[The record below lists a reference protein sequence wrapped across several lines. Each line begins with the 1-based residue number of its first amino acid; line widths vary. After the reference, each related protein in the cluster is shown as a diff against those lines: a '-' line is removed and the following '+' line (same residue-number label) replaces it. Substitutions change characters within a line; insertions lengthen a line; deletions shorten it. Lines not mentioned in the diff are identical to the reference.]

1 MPGILPMPLK
11 FHCPDGVL
19 RKPIINMDWVEFTWV
34 YLFGVVTGI
43 FLFGFVCVF
52 YCIDKITIKGER
64 DENKNNKAS
73 REGLR

>member
-1 MPGILPMPLK
+1 MPLK
-11 FHCPDGVL
+11 YPCHGGGS
-19 RKPIINMDWVEFTWV
+19 RKSIINRGWVEFTGI

-64 DENKNNKAS
+64 DENKNNKYTWEAVRGS
-73 REGLR
+73 P